1 MTGDTPGAA
10 GAPDA
15 ELRREMGCTR
25 EEFLRWL
32 PGASRHAPIVTT
44 GDVYRV
50 LSDHGTVEISIAAL
64 PPRRIAS
71 ITLPVLEVTFRFVGM
86 DAVARTAF
94 LDYFDHYTRR
104 GGG

>member
-1 MTGDTPGAA
+1 MTGNVPGV
-10 GAPDA
+10 

-25 EEFLRWL
+25 DEFLRWL
-32 PGASRHAPIVTT
+32 PGASKHAPIVMT
-44 GDVYRV
+44 GEIYRI

-71 ITLPVLEVTFRFVGM
+71 ITLPVREVRFRFVEM
-86 DAVARTAF
+86 DAQARGAF
-94 LDYFDHYTRR
+94 LEYFDHYTRR

>member
-1 MTGDTPGAA
+1 MKDDL
-10 GAPDA
+10 PDG

-32 PGASRHAPIVTT
+32 PGATRHAPIILA
-44 GDVYRV
+44 GDLHRV
-50 LSDHGTVEISIAAL
+50 LLDDCTVEITIAEL

-71 ITLPVLEVTFRFVGM
+71 FALPVLEVRFRFVDM
-86 DAVARTAF
+86 DAAARTAF
-94 LDYFDHYTRR
+94 LEYFDHYTRR